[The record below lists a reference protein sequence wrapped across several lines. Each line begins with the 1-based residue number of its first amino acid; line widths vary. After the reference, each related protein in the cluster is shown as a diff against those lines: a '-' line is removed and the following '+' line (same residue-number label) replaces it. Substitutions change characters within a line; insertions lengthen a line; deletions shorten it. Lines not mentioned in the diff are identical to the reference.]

1 MAPGFDVKNIT
12 KRCSPCRPQFNNFSR
27 NDPEIEQKIDWF
39 FGPES
44 IGKSITPVIIKMS
57 AVSTSVELAVPS
69 VEAKVKKP
77 RGPRKKDVAAPAA
90 ASLPAEAE
98 AETKVKKPRAP
109 VLPAKYSKFVQ
120 FAFYLVNKLNDDAAI
135 AGLAPVIDAGV
146 VYDAV
151 ALMGDIDSQKEAI
164 EGFFGSL
171 KETKQAIKKHIAGQK
186 KAEAKEAKAQAKK
199 EAKAG
204 QEKKPRGPRKKKADA
219 DAEVVEGET
228 QPVKKEKKAKKAKTE
243 DDFVADM
250 VSLATNA
257 QPVAPAE
264 NIVTEIT
271 EKKEPAKRGR
281 KPKAVAEPEQEPE
294 VKAAAEPEVKAKKP
308 KTKKE
313 SKAAAP
319 APVPATDASAD
330 ASADADEEVVVDTLE
345 FNGKTYLVDDNNV
358 VFDFESHDPVGKLV
372 NNAVVFDA

>member
-1 MAPGFDVKNIT
+1 MAPGFDVKNST
-12 KRCSPCRPQFNNFSR
+12 KRCSPGRPQFNNFSR
-27 NDPEIEQKIDWF
+27 NGPEIEQKIDWF

-57 AVSTSVELAVPS
+57 AVATPVELAVPS
-69 VEAKVKKP
+69 AEVKVKKP
-77 RGPRKKDVAAPAA
+77 RGPRKKDVAEPAPAPA
-90 ASLPAEAE
+90 EGADAEAE
-98 AETKVKKPRAP
+98 PKAKKPRAP

-135 AGLAPVIDAGV
+135 AGSAPVIDANV

-151 ALMGDIDSQKEAI
+151 SLMGDIDSQKEAI

-257 QPVAPAE
+257 QPVAPTE

-294 VKAAAEPEVKAKKP
+294 VKAKKPEVKAKKP

-319 APVPATDASAD
+319 APVPTTDASAD

-358 VFDFESHDPVGKLV
+358 VFDFESHDLVGKLV

>member
-1 MAPGFDVKNIT
+1 MAPGFDVKNST
-12 KRCSPCRPQFNNFSR
+12 KRCSPGRPRFNNFSR
-27 NDPEIEQKIDWF
+27 NGPEIEQKIDWF

-57 AVSTSVELAVPS
+57 AVATPVELAVPS
-69 VEAKVKKP
+69 AEVKVKKP
-77 RGPRKKDVAAPAA
+77 RGPRKKDVAEPAPAPA
-90 ASLPAEAE
+90 EGADAEAE
-98 AETKVKKPRAP
+98 PKAKKPRAP

-135 AGLAPVIDAGV
+135 AGSAPVIDANV

-151 ALMGDIDSQKEAI
+151 SLMGDIDSQKEAI

-186 KAEAKEAKAQAKK
+186 KAEAKVAKAQAKK

-204 QEKKPRGPRKKKADA
+204 QEKKPRGPRKKKAEA
-219 DAEVVEGET
+219 DAEAEAVEGET
-228 QPVKKEKKAKKAKTE
+228 QPTKKEKKAKKAKTE

-257 QPVAPAE
+257 QLVAPAE
-264 NIVTEIT
+264 NVVVEIAET
-271 EKKEPAKRGR
+271 KEPAKRGR
-281 KPKAVAEPEQEPE
+281 KPKAKAEAEP
-294 VKAAAEPEVKAKKP
+294 EPEVKAKKGKAEP
-308 KTKKE
+308 KAKKE
-313 SKAAAP
+313 PKAAAP
-319 APVPATDASAD
+319 SPVPAAD
-330 ASADADEEVVVDTLE
+330 ATADEGEELVVDTLE

-358 VFDFESHDPVGKLV
+358 VFDFESHEQVGKLV
-372 NNAVVFDA
+372 NNAVVLDA